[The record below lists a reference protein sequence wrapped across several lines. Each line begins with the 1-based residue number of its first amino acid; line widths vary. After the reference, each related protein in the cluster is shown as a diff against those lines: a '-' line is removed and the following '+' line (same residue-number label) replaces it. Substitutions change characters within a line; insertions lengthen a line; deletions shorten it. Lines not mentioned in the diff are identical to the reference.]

1 MGAPRTE
8 SSAPFV
14 LAEATQ
20 KRLESFAYVHAV
32 NAARYRTI
40 ARFLLHAHDRLRDWV
55 SPEEIF
61 ESVKRWLD
69 ADYTIDLLRLD
80 LQSMVEWQAIATDQD
95 KTKATSLEAF
105 YRTRLVYRLAPQTIE
120 FERLLVKLDTPA
132 ATGGVL
138 NATLLQRLWH
148 AVEQLHAALEIATQ
162 STLSA
167 EEIRRDIVD
176 QWDSVLATLRDLQEG
191 ARDFYQ
197 TLGTALPVDASSIGP
212 FMIYKDALKTY
223 LTGFLSELQE
233 YQPRLSRRFERW
245 RELAYPPLLT
255 QLLAR
260 HDVENRIARLSAAGT
275 PLTPAEIAGQV
286 HAPALA
292 GVMDWMAPDGGA
304 STLVEKTKHAIIFI
318 VNQNERLVSR
328 HAVGNS
334 RRRDLDRL
342 ASVFA
347 HLVLIDAPSEVADQL
362 WARAMGAIVP
372 RHLRGGASEES
383 VLAPNE
389 SVWLQTPIE
398 YPLRTYRRGR
408 RAQGATAKV
417 LDRRDVLTEAK
428 KEAELQL
435 ARERALWDRLLHDG
449 AIDTSE
455 LTLEDEALRGPILE
469 LIARARLDADGI
481 AMTRDGRQIRIEKLL
496 TRTNGNASNDRLIEG
511 EVLPSMGRILA
522 PDGTFFLPSVR
533 LIAIP
538 RPGDADQSDDVLAE
552 LEGNE
557 LIAASNDDRAL
568 LPSTQPIPV

>member
-1 MGAPRTE
+1 MAAPRTE

-20 KRLESFAYVHAV
+20 RRLESFAYVHAV

-61 ESVKRWLD
+61 EGVQRWLD
-69 ADYTIDLLRLD
+69 ADYTMDLLRLD
-80 LQSMVEWQAIATDQD
+80 LQSMVEWQAITTDQD
-95 KTKATSLEAF
+95 KSKATSLEAF
-105 YRTRLVYRLAPQTIE
+105 YRTRLVYRLASQTIE
-120 FERLLVKLDTPA
+120 FERLLVKLDSPA

-148 AVEQLHAALEIATQ
+148 AVEQLHGALEIATE
-162 STLSA
+162 SPLSA
-167 EEIRRDIVD
+167 DEIRRDIVD

-197 TLGTALPVDASSIGP
+197 TLGMALPADASALGP

-245 RELAYPPLLT
+245 RERAYPALLT
-255 QLLAR
+255 QLLAQ
-260 HDVENRIARLSAAGT
+260 HDVESRIARLSPSGA
-275 PLTPAEIAGQV
+275 PLTPTEIADQV
-286 HAPALA
+286 HAPALT
-292 GVMDWMAPDGGA
+292 GVMDWLAPDGGA
-304 STLVEKTKHAIIFI
+304 STLVEKTKNAIIFI

-362 WARAMGAIVP
+362 WARAMGASVP
-372 RHLRGGASEES
+372 RHLRGGSSEAS

-408 RAQGATAKV
+408 RAQGTTAKV
-417 LDRRDVLTEAK
+417 LDRRDALIEAK

-435 ARERALWDRLLHDG
+435 AHERALWDRLLHDG

-455 LTLEDEALRGPILE
+455 LALEDEALRGPILE

-481 AMTRDGRQIRIEKLL
+481 AMTRDGRQIRIETLL
-496 TRTNGNASNDRLIEG
+496 TRTNEHSSNGSAMEG

-522 PDGTFFLPSVR
+522 PDGTFFLPAVR

-538 RPGDADQSDDVLAE
+538 RPGGDDRDDDLMIEPASDERIDAIDGDRTVLAM
-552 LEGNE
+552 
-557 LIAASNDDRAL
+557 
-568 LPSTQPIPV
+568 TQPLPV